1 MAAAGV
7 IEFVFGLGSRYS
19 YLASTQLGRIRQKTG
34 CELLWIPVSSV
45 ELMSLRGQTPFLGAP
60 VSGQYDQEYRRQ
72 DAEAWAAYYGVPFTE
87 PHPAPQDHQLM
98 AVACRAAEALG
109 AMVPY
114 VHTLFRAVF
123 AEHREIDANACI
135 DMATRQ
141 GLDRQ
146 KFGTALADP
155 ALRARVTQDA
165 VASVARGMF
174 GVPAFLVDDRMFWGN
189 DRLVLLER
197 YLETRR

>member
-1 MAAAGV
+1 MAAAAV
-7 IEFVFGLGSRYS
+7 VEFVFGLGSRYS
-19 YLASTQLGRIRQKTG
+19 YLASTQLGRIRQKTA
-34 CELLWIPVSSV
+34 CELLWTPVSSV
-45 ELMSLRGQTPFLGAP
+45 ELMNLRGQSPFLGSP
-60 VSGQYDQEYRRQ
+60 VSGQYDWDYRRK

-114 VHTLFRAVF
+114 IHSMFRAVF
-123 AEHREIDANACI
+123 DEHREIDANACI

-146 KFGTALADP
+146 KFGVALADP
-155 ALRARVTQDA
+155 AVRARVSQDA
-165 VASVARGMF
+165 VASVARGVF
-174 GVPAFLVDDRMFWGN
+174 GVPAFLVDDRVFWGN
-189 DRLVLLER
+189 DRLVLLEHH
-197 YLETRR
+197 LGTRQ